1 MIKNKKGKK
10 CEHKCKPS
18 QIEVD
23 DALAALIA
31 STKRKTRKL
40 NPLQVAE
47 KIQVARD
54 GIGSLAQVA
63 ERIGLS
69 YEMLRQIFSVQRC
82 SEGVK
87 KLVREGKLD
96 SYDIL
101 YRLSKL
107 SALEQLV
114 VARAVIKEE
123 LNSGDVRAIV
133 TFKKDFP
140 EVGIK
145 KVVERI
151 KSSRNIKQY
160 VAYFT
165 VSTYRIN
172 VKILRSRFEKA
183 FGKKNV
189 ISFEVSDGVGK
200 LLLNAEGKILLQKLA
215 KSNGVTKRKLIEKLV
230 KDRAK

>member
-1 MIKNKKGKK
+1 MKHKVKKK
-10 CEHKCKPS
+10 CREKHKPS
-18 QIEVD
+18 QREVN
-23 DALAALIA
+23 DALAALIV
-31 STKRKTRKL
+31 STKRKNRRL

-123 LNSGDVRAIV
+123 LNSEDVRAIV

-140 EVGIK
+140 KVGIK

-160 VAYFT
+160 VAYFR
-165 VSTYRIN
+165 VSPRKIN
-172 VKILRSRFEKA
+172 VEIIRSRFEKA
-183 FGKKNV
+183 YGKKNV

-200 LLLNAEGKILLQKLA
+200 LLLNSEGKKLLQKLA
-215 KSNGVTKRKLIEKLV
+215 KNDCVTKRKSIEKLV
-230 KDRAK
+230 TDGAQ

>member
-1 MIKNKKGKK
+1 MSKRKKKT
-10 CEHKCKPS
+10 CVSEHKPS
-18 QIEVD
+18 QDEID

-31 STKRKTRKL
+31 STRRQNRKL
-40 NPLQVAE
+40 NPLEVAE
-47 KIQVARD
+47 KIQIAKK
-54 GIGSLAQVA
+54 GIGSIPKVA

-69 YEMLRQIFSVQRC
+69 YEMLRQIFSVQKC

-107 SALEQLV
+107 SASEQLA
-114 VARAVIKEE
+114 VAKTVIIEE
-123 LNSGDVRAIV
+123 LNSEDVRAII

-140 EVGIK
+140 DVDIK

-160 VAYFT
+160 IAYFK
-165 VSTYRIN
+165 VSKRKIN
-172 VKILRSRFEKA
+172 VKNLRSRFEKA

-200 LLLNAEGKILLQKLA
+200 LLLNAEGRKLLQKLA
-215 KSNGVTKRKLIEKLV
+215 KSNGVTKRNLIKKLV
-230 KDRAK
+230 TNGAK